1 MTDPATKPTCLW
13 RKGTLYFSAALCAG
27 VALCYWFQPD
37 GLAALTLVPI
47 WFWLVPA
54 LVLARLGY
62 ERSRRALVG
71 AVLLSWLLVVVVGDG
86 ELQHLVRFRRPSSEA
101 WSAARRQGKAMRV
114 VTLNC
119 RMGNAAA
126 AAEVADYDPDIVL
139 LQESPG
145 REQVEQ
151 LARELFGSEGEFL
164 RSADTSILA
173 RGRVAAIPNPQA
185 IHFVHAEVALANGL
199 EAEVVCLRLNPP
211 ISRVDFW
218 SPGFWR
224 DHRDN
229 RIRHRRELRAVMK
242 SLRSRDETSPVIVG
256 GDFNAPAGDGA
267 FEPLAPRL
275 HDTFRE
281 GGQGWGKTGTNEFP
295 LFRVDQIW
303 ASRNLRA
310 ETVMARKTKH
320 SDHRL
325 VVCDLIADE

>member
-1 MTDPATKPTCLW
+1 MTNPATKPICLW
-13 RKGTLYFSAALCAG
+13 RKGTLYFSAALCVG
-27 VALCYWFQPD
+27 VVLCYWFQPD
-37 GLAALTLVPI
+37 RLAALTLVPI

-62 ERSRRALVG
+62 ERSRRTLVG
-71 AVLLSWLLVVVVGDG
+71 VVLLSWLLVVVVGDG
-86 ELQHLVRFRRPSSEA
+86 ELQRLARFGRPPGEV
-101 WSAARRQGKAMRV
+101 WSAARSQGKALRV

-119 RMGNAAA
+119 RMGSAAA

-145 REQVEQ
+145 REQVEP

-164 RSADTSILA
+164 WSADTSILA
-173 RGRVAAIPNPQA
+173 RGRVVAIPNPQA
-185 IHFVHAEVALANGL
+185 IHFVHAEVTLASGL

-211 ISRVDFW
+211 VSRLDFW

-229 RIRHRRELRAVMK
+229 RIRHRRELEAVMK
-242 SLRSRDETSPVIVG
+242 SLCSRAETSHVIIG

-267 FEPLAPRL
+267 LDPLAPRL
-275 HDTFRE
+275 HDTFFE
-281 GGQGWGKTGTNEFP
+281 GGRGWGKTGTNEFP

-303 ASRNLRA
+303 TSRNLRA

-325 VVCDLIADE
+325 VVSDLIVDE

>member
-1 MTDPATKPTCLW
+1 MTDLATKPTHVW
-13 RKGTLYFSAALCAG
+13 RRVVPYFSAVLCAN
-27 VALCYWFQPD
+27 VALAYWFQPD
-37 GLAALTLVPI
+37 ALAAVTLVPI

-54 LVLARLGY
+54 MVLARLGY
-62 ERSRRALVG
+62 ERNRRVLVG
-71 AVLLSWLLVVVVGDG
+71 AVLLSWLLVGLVGDG
-86 ELQHLVRFRRPSSEA
+86 EFHYLLGLRGSADPS
-101 WSAARRQGKAMRV
+101 WSAARCQGRALRV

-145 REQVEQ
+145 RGQVEQ
-151 LARELFGSEGEFL
+151 LAHALFGPEGEIL
-164 RSADTSILA
+164 WSADTSILA
-173 RGRVAAIPNPQA
+173 RGRVVPVPNPPA
-185 IHFVHAEVALANGL
+185 AHFVRANVILVDGF
-199 EAEVVCLRLNPP
+199 EADVVCLRLNPP
-211 ISRVDFW
+211 VSRLDFW

-229 RIRHRRELRAVMK
+229 RIRHRKELQDIASALAPRVGA
-242 SLRSRDETSPVIVG
+242 THVIVG

-267 FEPLAPRL
+267 FEPLVPRY

-281 GGQGWGKTGTNEFP
+281 GGRGWGKTGTNDFP

-303 ASRNLRA
+303 TSRGLCA
-310 ETVMARKTKH
+310 EAVVARKTKH

-325 VVCDLIADE
+325 VVCDLMAEQ

>member
-1 MTDPATKPTCLW
+1 MNDPATKPTCLW
-13 RKGTLYFSAALCAG
+13 RKGILYFSAALCVG
-27 VALCYWFQPD
+27 VALCYWLQPD
-37 GLAALTLVPI
+37 ELAALTLAPI

-54 LVLARLGY
+54 LTLARLGY
-62 ERSRRALVG
+62 QRSRRALAG
-71 AVLLSWLLVVVVGDG
+71 AILLSWLLVVVVGDG
-86 ELQHLVRFRRPSSEA
+86 ELQHLVRFGRLPSEA
-101 WSAARRQGKAMRV
+101 WSAARRQGKALRV

-119 RMGNAAA
+119 RMGSAAA
-126 AAEVADYDPDIVL
+126 AGEVAGYDPDIVL

-151 LARELFGSEGEFL
+151 LTRQLFGSEGEFL
-164 RSADTSILA
+164 RSSDTSILA
-173 RGRVAAIPNPQA
+173 RGRVVAIPNPQA
-185 IHFVHAEVALANGL
+185 DHFVHAEVTLASGL

-211 ISRVDFW
+211 VSRLDFW

-229 RIRHRRELRAVMK
+229 RIRHRTELQAVMK
-242 SLRSRDETSPVIVG
+242 SLRSPDETTHVIVG
-256 GDFNAPAGDGA
+256 GDFNSPAGDGA
-267 FEPLAPRL
+267 FEPLVSRL

-303 ASRNLRA
+303 TGWSFRA
-310 ETVMARKTKH
+310 ETVMARKTRH

-325 VVCDLIADE
+325 VVCDLVVDE